1 MPTYYQNING
11 RLIGGRPEIIRLE
24 DGCEPL
30 ITNYNKKTDF
40 NKNETEHFNKN
51 ETGHFN
57 KNETEHFNK
66 NETEHFNKND
76 INNSDYV
83 QNMINS
89 DANHFEEIANCN
101 NTYVFQRKYNDPL
114 EVINNQRDDFNHP
127 HMNTP
132 GFRFALDKPKIGLR
146 PSYAS
151 YVYKCPQIK
160 YNSTDFYPFLLN
172 DNLLFPP
179 NVNTTYCN
187 K

>member
-11 RLIGGRPEIIRLE
+11 RLIGGRPEIIRLD

-30 ITNYNKKTDF
+30 ITNYNKQTDL
-40 NKNETEHFNKN
+40 NHNNTEHFNK
-51 ETGHFN
+51 HSV
-57 KNETEHFNK
+57 
-66 NETEHFNKND
+66 
-76 INNSDYV
+76 NNSDYV

-89 DANHFEEIANCN
+89 DANYFEDIANCN

-114 EVINNQRDDFNHP
+114 QVINNEIDDFNHP
-127 HMNTP
+127 NVKTP
-132 GFRFALDKPKIGLR
+132 GFRFALDKPTIGLR
-146 PSYAS
+146 PSYSS

-179 NVNTTYCN
+179 NVNTTYC
-187 K
+187 KK